1 MPEIAAPPG
10 EPLRR
15 ARTKGRVNRDSG
27 RVAPERL
34 LQRLGLSTKRLTVF
48 LSAAPGSGK
57 THRLLTEARART
69 AAGNKVVIGWIETKG
84 RPLLQEVAAGIPV
97 IPPRLVEVSGAR
109 FAEFDFEA
117 ALAAK
122 PDILI
127 LDELPHTNLAGSKHA
142 KRWQDALA
150 LRDAGIGVITAFNI
164 QHLESAAPAAER
176 LLGFPVRE
184 IIPDS
189 FLSAAD
195 EVVAID
201 ASPELLADRMRA
213 GLIVRP
219 EDAETALH
227 GAFRPATLRL
237 LRELLM
243 RKIDDLTIPDVEA
256 RRVSTAVLLAPAGTD
271 VVDVARR
278 AVEIAGALDLALE
291 IAVESEPNAESAER
305 AARAIDAQIIPWP
318 GDPGGVPAGELSA
331 ALIAVPNG
339 PLADAM
345 LAGRI
350 DRDVYVVGTGARSA
364 QAAGVDVHP
373 LAQTAGDRMRIGFG
387 KLTIYLGASA
397 GCGKTYAMLDRAQE
411 LKAAGVDVVGA
422 FVETHG
428 RADTEAMLRD
438 LELLPRRVIDSGAV
452 RREELDVA
460 ALLARHPAVALIDEL
475 AHTNAPGSIF
485 AKRYEDVLSVL
496 RAGISVMTTLNIQH
510 LEGLGDPVARMTGV
524 RVRETLP
531 DRILDLADEVIFIDC
546 SPDTLRERLRQGKIY
561 PAERIDRALTN
572 FFREE
577 NLAAL
582 RELALRESIRAR
594 GGRKARSGIS
604 RLLVGVADRAR
615 DAGLIRRC
623 AALAARLE
631 VGFTVAHV
639 ASRSDTLDS
648 EALAE
653 LRELCR
659 DLRGRWM
666 SEVGAD
672 PARSLVAAARA
683 DGATTIAV
691 EGRRTKVRLFGRA
704 PFARRLLRAGAKEL
718 LVLTAA
724 D

>member
-1 MPEIAAPPG
+1 VYRESGRAAP
-10 EPLRR
+10 EQLLR
-15 ARTKGRVNRDSG
+15 
-27 RVAPERL
+27 
-34 LQRLGLSTKRLTVF
+34 QFGLSPKLTVY
-48 LSAAPGSGK
+48 LAAAPGSGK
-57 THRLLTEARART
+57 THRLLSEARSRMN
-69 AAGNKVVIGWIETKG
+69 AGSRVVIGWIETKG
-84 RPLLQEVAAGIPV
+84 RPQLDELCDGIPA
-97 IPPRLVEVSGAR
+97 IPPRIVEIAGAR
-109 FAEFDFEA
+109 FAEFDLDA

-122 PDILI
+122 PEVLI
-127 LDELPHTNLAGSKHA
+127 LDELPHTNLAGSIHA

-150 LRDAGIGVITAFNI
+150 LRAAGIGVLTGFNI
-164 QHLESAAPAAER
+164 QHLESAAPIAER

-189 FLSAAD
+189 FLAAAD

-213 GLIVRP
+213 GLIVKR

-271 VVDVARR
+271 IAEVARR
-278 AVEIAGALDLALE
+278 AAEVAGALDLALE
-291 IAVESEPNAESAER
+291 IAFDIAPDAESSQR
-305 AARAIDAQIIPWP
+305 AARAVNARIIPWP
-318 GDPGGVPAGELSA
+318 GETGGVPARDLGAS
-331 ALIAVPNG
+331 LIVVPPG
-339 PLADAM
+339 PLAEAL
-345 LAGRI
+345 LAGPT
-350 DRDVYVVGTGARSA
+350 DRDIYVVGSGARA
-364 QAAGVDVHP
+364 TQASGVDVHP
-373 LAQTAGDRMRIGFG
+373 LAQTAGDRLRIGFG

-397 GCGKTYAMLDRAQE
+397 GCGKTYSMLDRAHE

-422 FVETHG
+422 FVETHR
-428 RADTEAMLRD
+428 RADTEAMLRG
-438 LELLPRRVIDSGAV
+438 LETLPRRVGESGGV
-452 RREELDVA
+452 RREELDVD
-460 ALLARHPAVALIDEL
+460 ALLVRHPAVALIDEL
-475 AHTNAPGSIF
+475 AHTNAPGSVF

-546 SPDTLRERLRQGKIY
+546 APDTLRERLRQGKIY
-561 PAERIDRALTN
+561 PPERIDRALTN

-594 GGRKARSGIS
+594 GARKAQSGIT
-604 RLLVGVADRAR
+604 RLFVGVADRAR

-631 VGFTVAHV
+631 AGFTVAHV
-639 ASRSDTLDS
+639 ALRSDASDS
-648 EALAE
+648 DALAE
-653 LRELCR
+653 LRELTR
-659 DLRGRWM
+659 DLRGRWV
-666 SEVGAD
+666 SKSSAD
-672 PARSLVAAARA
+672 PARGLIAAALA

-704 PFARRLLRAGAKEL
+704 PFARRLLRAGAREL
-718 LVLTAA
+718 LVLTTAG
-724 D
+724 

>member
-1 MPEIAAPPG
+1 
-10 EPLRR
+10 
-15 ARTKGRVNRDSG
+15 VNRDTA

-34 LQRLGLSTKRLTVF
+34 LQRLGLSTKRLTVY
-48 LSAAPGSGK
+48 LAAAPGSGK
-57 THRLLTEARART
+57 THRLLTEGRARM
-69 AAGNKVVIGWIETKG
+69 AAGNRVVIGWIETKG
-84 RPLLQEVAAGIPV
+84 RPLLQELAAGIPV
-97 IPPRLVEVSGAR
+97 IPPRTVDVAGAR
-109 FAEFDFEA
+109 FLEFDFEA

-127 LDELPHTNLAGSKHA
+127 LDELPHTNHAGSHYA

-150 LRDAGIGVITAFNI
+150 LREAGVGVLTGFNI
-164 QHLESAAPAAER
+164 QHLESAAPIAER

-189 FLSAAD
+189 FLTAAD

-219 EDAETALH
+219 EDAETALR

-256 RRVSTAVLLAPAGTD
+256 RKVSTAVLLAPAGTD
-271 VVDVARR
+271 LADVARR
-278 AVEIAGALDLALE
+278 AAEIAGALDLALE
-291 IAVESEPNAESAER
+291 IAVSTDPNSESAQR
-305 AARAIDAQIIPWP
+305 VTRAIAAQLIPWP
-318 GDPGGVPAGELSA
+318 GEPGGVPAGDLSA

-339 PLADAM
+339 PLAEAL
-345 LAGRI
+345 LAGPI
-350 DRDVYVVGTGARSA
+350 DRDVYVVGPGARST
-364 QAAGVDVHP
+364 QASGVDVHP
-373 LAQTAGDRMRIGFG
+373 LAQTAGDRLRIGFG

-422 FVETHG
+422 FVETHH
-428 RADTEAMLRD
+428 RADTEAMLGD
-438 LELLPRRVIDSGAV
+438 LEILPRRLIETGGV
-452 RREELDVA
+452 RRDELDVA

-475 AHTNAPGSIF
+475 AHTNAPGSVF

-561 PAERIDRALTN
+561 TPERIDRALTN

-594 GGRKARSGIS
+594 GGRKAQSGIS
-604 RLLVGVADRAR
+604 RLFVGVADRAR

-639 ASRSDTLDS
+639 ALRSDASDS
-648 EALAE
+648 DALAE
-653 LRELCR
+653 LREVCR
-659 DLRGRWM
+659 DLRGRWV
-666 SEVGAD
+666 SATGAD
-672 PARSLVAAARA
+672 PARGLIAAAQI

-691 EGRRTKVRLFGRA
+691 EGRRTKIRLFGRA

-718 LVLTAA
+718 LVLTMAG
-724 D
+724 

>member
-1 MPEIAAPPG
+1 
-10 EPLRR
+10 
-15 ARTKGRVNRDSG
+15 VNRDSG
-27 RVAPERL
+27 RIAPERL

-57 THRLLTEARART
+57 THRLLTEARARM
-69 AAGNKVVIGWIETKG
+69 AAGNRVSIGWIETKG
-84 RPLLQEVAAGIPV
+84 RPMLQDLAAGIPV

-109 FAEFDFEA
+109 FAEFDFEG

-127 LDELPHTNLAGSKHA
+127 LDELPHTNLGLSKHA

-150 LRDAGIGVITAFNI
+150 LREAGIGVITCFNV
-164 QHLESAAPAAER
+164 QHLESAAPIAER

-213 GLIVRP
+213 GLIVKP
-219 EDAETALH
+219 EDAEMALH

-271 VVDVARR
+271 LVDIARR
-278 AVEIAGALDLALE
+278 AAEIAGALDLALE
-291 IAVESEPNAESAER
+291 IAVESDPNAESAQR

-318 GDPGGVPAGELSA
+318 GEPGEVSPGDLSA

-339 PLADAM
+339 PLADAL
-345 LAGRI
+345 LAGPV
-350 DRDVYVVGTGARSA
+350 DRDVYVVGSGARTA
-364 QAAGVDVHP
+364 QASGVDVHP
-373 LAQTAGDRMRIGFG
+373 LAQTAGDRLRIGFG

-411 LKAAGVDVVGA
+411 LKAASVDVVGA

-428 RADTEAMLRD
+428 RADTEAMQRD
-438 LELLPRRVIDSGAV
+438 LELLPRRVIEAGSV

-460 ALLARHPAVALIDEL
+460 ALLERHPAVALIDEL
-475 AHTNAPGSIF
+475 AHTNAPGSVF

-561 PAERIDRALTN
+561 TPERIDRALTN

-594 GGRKARSGIS
+594 GGRKAQSGIS
-604 RLLVGVADRAR
+604 RLLVGVADRVR

-623 AALAARLE
+623 AALATRLE

-639 ASRSDTLDS
+639 APRSDTSDS
-648 EALAE
+648 ETLAE

-659 DLRGRWM
+659 DLRGRWV

-672 PARSLVAAARA
+672 AARALIAAARA

-704 PFARRLLRAGAKEL
+704 PFARRLLRAGAKEV
-718 LVLTAA
+718 LVLTPAG
-724 D
+724 

>member
-1 MPEIAAPPG
+1 
-10 EPLRR
+10 
-15 ARTKGRVNRDSG
+15 VNRESG

-34 LQRLGLSTKRLTVF
+34 LQRLGLSSKRLTVF
-48 LSAAPGSGK
+48 LAAAPGSGK
-57 THRLLTEARART
+57 THRLLTEGRARM
-69 AAGNKVVIGWIETKG
+69 AAGSRVAIGWIETKG
-84 RPLLQEVAAGIPV
+84 RPQLQDLVAGIPM
-97 IPPRLVEVSGAR
+97 IPPRIVDVAGAR
-109 FAEFDFEA
+109 FAEFDLEA

-127 LDELPHTNLAGSKHA
+127 LDELPHTNLAGAQHA

-150 LRDAGIGVITAFNI
+150 LRAAGIGVLTGFNI
-164 QHLESAAPAAER
+164 QHLESAAPIAER

-184 IIPDS
+184 IIPDA
-189 FLSAAD
+189 FLNAAD

-256 RRVSTAVLLAPAGTD
+256 RKVSTAVLLAPVGTD
-271 VVDVARR
+271 LGEVARR
-278 AVEIAGALDLALE
+278 AAEIAGALDLALE
-291 IAVESEPNAESAER
+291 IAVDSDPDAEAAQR

-318 GDPGGVPAGELSA
+318 GESGGVPAGDLSA
-331 ALIAVPNG
+331 ALIAVPIG
-339 PLADAM
+339 PLADAL
-345 LAGRI
+345 LAGPI
-350 DRDVYVVGTGARSA
+350 DRDVYVVGSGARSA
-364 QAAGVDVHP
+364 QVQGVDVHP
-373 LAQTAGDRMRIGFG
+373 LAQTAGDRLRIGFG

-411 LKAAGVDVVGA
+411 LRKAGVDVVGA
-422 FVETHG
+422 FVETHR

-438 LELLPRRVIDSGAV
+438 LEILPRRVIETGGV

-475 AHTNAPGSIF
+475 AHTNAPGSVF

-496 RAGISVMTTLNIQH
+496 RAGVSVMTTLNIQH

-546 SPDTLRERLRQGKIY
+546 APDTLRERLRQGKIY

-594 GGRKARSGIS
+594 GARKAQSGIS
-604 RLLVGVADRAR
+604 RLFIGVADRAR

-631 VGFTVAHV
+631 IGFTVAHV
-639 ASRSDTLDS
+639 ASRSDASDS
-648 EALAE
+648 DALAE
-653 LRELCR
+653 LREVCR
-659 DLRGRWM
+659 DLRGRWV
-666 SEVGAD
+666 SATGTD
-672 PARSLVAAARA
+672 PARTLIAAALA

-691 EGRRTKVRLFGRA
+691 EGRRTKIRLFGRA

-718 LVLTAA
+718 LVITMAG
-724 D
+724 

>member
-1 MPEIAAPPG
+1 MIAG
-10 EPLRR
+10 VR
-15 ARTKGRVNRDSG
+15 
-27 RVAPERL
+27 
-34 LQRLGLSTKRLTVF
+34 
-48 LSAAPGSGK
+48 
-57 THRLLTEARART
+57 
-69 AAGNKVVIGWIETKG
+69 VVIGWIETKG
-84 RPLLQEVAAGIPV
+84 RPMLDELKAGIPA
-97 IPPRLVEVSGAR
+97 IPPRMVEVAGTE
-109 FAEFDFEA
+109 FAEFDLEA

-122 PDILI
+122 PDLLI
-127 LDELPHTNLAGSKHA
+127 LDELPHTNIGASKHA

-150 LRDAGIGVITAFNI
+150 LRAAGISVLTGFNI
-164 QHLESAAPAAER
+164 QHLESAAPIAER

-189 FLSAAD
+189 FLTAAD

-213 GLIVRP
+213 GLIVKR
-219 EDAETALH
+219 EDVETALH

-237 LRELLM
+237 LREILM

-256 RRVSTAVLLAPAGTD
+256 RRVSTAVLLAPARTD
-271 VVDVARR
+271 IAEVARR
-278 AVEIAGALDLALE
+278 ASEVAGALDLALE
-291 IAVESEPNAESAER
+291 IACDADADMEGAKR
-305 AARAIDAQIIPWP
+305 AARAIDAQIIDWP
-318 GDPGGVPAGELSA
+318 GEPGKIPGLDLGAS
-331 ALIAVPNG
+331 LIAVPRG
-339 PLADAM
+339 PLAEAL
-345 LAGRI
+345 LAGPI
-350 DRDVYVVGTGARSA
+350 DRDVYIIGPRANAS
-364 QAAGVDVHP
+364 QMKGVDVHP
-373 LAQTAGDRMRIGFG
+373 LAQTAGDRLRIGFG

-397 GCGKTYAMLDRAQE
+397 GCGKTYAMLDRAHE

-428 RADTEAMLRD
+428 RADTETMLLG
-438 LELLPRRVIDSGAV
+438 LETLPRRVLETGGV

-475 AHTNAPGSIF
+475 AHTNAPGSVF

-546 SPDTLRERLRQGKIY
+546 SPETLRERLRQGKIY
-561 PAERIDRALTN
+561 SPERIERALSN

-594 GGRKARSGIS
+594 GARRSQSGIS
-604 RLLVGVADRAR
+604 RLFVGVADRTR
-615 DAGLIRRC
+615 DAGLVRRC

-631 VGFTVAHV
+631 VGFTVAHI
-639 ASRSDTLDS
+639 ASRADAPDSD
-648 EALAE
+648 ALVE

-659 DLRGRWM
+659 DLRGRWV
-666 SEVGAD
+666 SASGAD
-672 PARSLVAAARA
+672 AARSLVAAALA
-683 DGATTIAV
+683 DGATTVAV
-691 EGRRTKVRLFGRA
+691 EGRRTKVRFFGRA
-704 PFARRLLRAGAKEL
+704 PFARRLLRAGAREL
-718 LVLTAA
+718 LVLMATS
-724 D
+724 

>member
-1 MPEIAAPPG
+1 
-10 EPLRR
+10 
-15 ARTKGRVNRDSG
+15 VNRDSG
-27 RVAPERL
+27 RIAPERL

-48 LSAAPGSGK
+48 LAAAPGSGK
-57 THRLLTEARART
+57 THRLLTEGRARM
-69 AAGNKVVIGWIETKG
+69 AAGNRVAIGWIETKG
-84 RPLLQEVAAGIPV
+84 RPLLQELAAGIPS
-97 IPPRLVEVSGAR
+97 IPPRVVDVAGTR

-127 LDELPHTNLAGSKHA
+127 LDELPHTNLAGAQHA
-142 KRWQDALA
+142 KRWQEALA
-150 LRDAGIGVITAFNI
+150 LKAAGIGVLTGFNI
-164 QHLESAAPAAER
+164 QHLESAAPIAER

-189 FLSAAD
+189 FLNAAD

-219 EDAETALH
+219 EDAETAMR

-256 RRVSTAVLLAPAGTD
+256 RKVSTAVLLAPAGTD
-271 VVDVARR
+271 LADVARR
-278 AVEIAGALDLALE
+278 AGEIAGALDLALE
-291 IAVESEPNAESAER
+291 IAVASDADAESAQR
-305 AARAIDAQIIPWP
+305 VARAIDAQMIPWP
-318 GDPGGVPAGELSA
+318 GEPGGVSSRDLSA
-331 ALIAVPNG
+331 ALIAVPLG
-339 PLADAM
+339 PLADTL
-345 LAGRI
+345 LAGPI
-350 DRDVYVVGTGARSA
+350 DRDMYVVGAGARSA
-364 QAAGVDVHP
+364 QALGVDVHP
-373 LAQTAGDRMRIGFG
+373 LAQTAGDRLRIGFG

-397 GCGKTYAMLDRAQE
+397 GCGKTYAMLDRSQE
-411 LKAAGVDVVGA
+411 LKTAGVDVVGA
-422 FVETHG
+422 FVETHH
-428 RADTEAMLRD
+428 RADTEAMIGD
-438 LELLPRRVIDSGAV
+438 LEILPRRVIETGGV
-452 RREELDVA
+452 KREELDVA
-460 ALLARHPAVALIDEL
+460 ALQARHPAVALIDEL
-475 AHTNAPGSIF
+475 AHTNAPGSVF

-546 SPDTLRERLRQGKIY
+546 APDTLRERLRQGKIY
-561 PAERIDRALTN
+561 TPERIDRALTN

-594 GGRKARSGIS
+594 GARKAQSGIS
-604 RLLVGVADRAR
+604 RLFVGVADRAR

-639 ASRSDTLDS
+639 ALRSDESDS
-648 EALAE
+648 DAIAE
-653 LRELCR
+653 LREVCR
-659 DLRGRWM
+659 DLRGRWV
-666 SEVGAD
+666 SATGAD
-672 PARSLVAAARA
+672 PVRTLIAAAAA

-691 EGRRTKVRLFGRA
+691 EGRRTNIRLFGRA
-704 PFARRLLRAGAKEL
+704 PFARRLLRAGVKEL
-718 LVLTAA
+718 LVLTMAG
-724 D
+724 

>member
-1 MPEIAAPPG
+1 
-10 EPLRR
+10 
-15 ARTKGRVNRDSG
+15 VNRDIG

-48 LSAAPGSGK
+48 LAAAPGSGK
-57 THRLLTEARART
+57 THRLLTEGRARM
-69 AAGNKVVIGWIETKG
+69 AAGNRVAIGWVETKG
-84 RPLLQEVAAGIPV
+84 RPLLQELAAGIPV
-97 IPPRLVEVSGAR
+97 IPPRIVDIAGTR
-109 FAEFDFEA
+109 FADFDLDA

-127 LDELPHTNLAGSKHA
+127 LDELPHTNLAGSTHA

-150 LRDAGIGVITAFNI
+150 LRAAGIGVLTGFNI
-164 QHLESAAPAAER
+164 QHLESAAPTAER

-189 FLSAAD
+189 FLTSAD

-213 GLIVRP
+213 GLIVRL
-219 EDAETALH
+219 EDAENAMH
-227 GAFRPATLRL
+227 GAFRPATLRM

-271 VVDVARR
+271 LLEVARR
-278 AVEIAGALDLALE
+278 AAEIAGALDLALE
-291 IAVESEPNAESAER
+291 IAVDSDPNAESAQR

-318 GDPGGVPAGELSA
+318 GESRGVIAGDLSA
-331 ALIAVPNG
+331 ALIAVPHG
-339 PLADAM
+339 PLAESL
-345 LAGRI
+345 LAGPI
-350 DRDVYVVGTGARSA
+350 DRDIYVVGSGARSA
-364 QAAGVDVHP
+364 QTSGVDVHP
-373 LAQTAGDRMRIGFG
+373 LAQTAGDRLRIGFG

-397 GCGKTYAMLDRAQE
+397 GCGKTYAMLDRAHE
-411 LKAAGVDVVGA
+411 LRTAGVDVVGA

-428 RADTEAMLRD
+428 RADTEAMLGD
-438 LELLPRRVIDSGAV
+438 LETLPRRVIETGGV

-475 AHTNAPGSIF
+475 AHTNAPGSVF

-561 PAERIDRALTN
+561 TPERIDRALSN

-594 GGRKARSGIS
+594 GARKAQSGIS
-604 RLLVGVADRAR
+604 RLFVGVADRAR

-623 AALAARLE
+623 AALATRLE

-639 ASRSDTLDS
+639 AARSDASDS
-648 EALAE
+648 DALAE
-653 LRELCR
+653 LREVCR
-659 DLRGRWM
+659 DLRGRWV
-666 SEVGAD
+666 SATGAD
-672 PARSLVAAARA
+672 TVRSLIAAAQA

-691 EGRRTKVRLFGRA
+691 EGRRTKIRLFGRA

-718 LVLTAA
+718 LVMTMAG
-724 D
+724 